1 MRYSEPMQHT
11 SSLKRTLV
19 VVFAIGLIVALGV
32 AYLIAWAW
40 STPEVSVGLRIVLPL
55 FMLGIMALE
64 VMLMVTLW
72 RKSRLRGRR
81 H

>member
-1 MRYSEPMQHT
+1 MQHT

-19 VVFAIGLIVALGV
+19 VVFAIGLMVALGV

-40 STPEVSVGLRIVLPL
+40 LTPEVSIGLRIGLAL
-55 FMLGIMALE
+55 FMLGIVALE
-64 VMLMVTLW
+64 VMLMVTLR
-72 RKSRLRGRR
+72 RKSRLGDRR